1 MSVNEGNGKITKDNI
16 DFYLKEF
23 AKVFKKLNGSKM
35 PAEIILIGGASV
47 LVNYNFR
54 NSTGDIDAIIK
65 SSSVVKEAIQIIKN
79 KYNLSNDWLNTDF
92 EKSKSYS
99 PKLREVSRHYK
110 TFSNILEIRTVDAEY
125 LVAMKLMA
133 GRLYKHDLSDIVGIF
148 WEQQKSNNPLKK
160 ENIEKAVNYLYGDI
174 NNLPKDSVIFME
186 KVLLSNN
193 IENMF
198 YQIVNDE
205 KNAKQ
210 ILDDFSIN
218 YPNVINRDNINNILK
233 ELVEKDNLDNSQSKK

>member
-1 MSVNEGNGKITKDNI
+1 MFTNNKNGKITKDNI

-35 PAEIILIGGASV
+35 PAEIILVGGASI

-79 KYNLSNDWLNTDF
+79 KYNLSNDWLNADF
-92 EKSKSYS
+92 EKSTSYS
-99 PKLREVSRHYK
+99 QKLREISKYYK
-110 TFSNILEIRTVDAEY
+110 TLSNILELRTVDAEY

-148 WEQQKSNNPLKK
+148 WEQEKNNKPLTR
-160 ENIEKAVNYLYGDI
+160 ENIEKAVTYLYGDI
-174 NNLPKDSVIFME
+174 NKLPKDSIVFFE
-186 KVLLSNN
+186 KVISCNN
-193 IENMF
+193 IETMF
-198 YQIVNDE
+198 YQTINDE
-205 KNAKQ
+205 KNAKN
-210 ILDDFSIN
+210 ILENFSDN
-218 YPNVINRDNINNILK
+218 YPKAINKENISIILK
-233 ELVEKDNLDNSQSKK
+233 ELIEKEKKANNI